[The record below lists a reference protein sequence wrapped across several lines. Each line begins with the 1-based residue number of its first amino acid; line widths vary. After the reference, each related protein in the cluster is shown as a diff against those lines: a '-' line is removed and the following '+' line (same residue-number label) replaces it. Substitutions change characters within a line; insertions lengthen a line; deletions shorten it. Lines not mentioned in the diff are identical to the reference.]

1 MSVLSI
7 NFRRYSEVRMYLY
20 VQENHY
26 SQNIIREGKVGATL
40 HSRITLV
47 TEGGQKGNQGD

>member
-1 MSVLSI
+1 MIVLGI
-7 NFRRYSEVRMYLY
+7 TFRKYSEVRMYLY
-20 VQENHY
+20 VQENHC

-47 TEGGQKGNQGD
+47 TEGGQKRNQGD

>member
-1 MSVLSI
+1 MSVLGI
-7 NFRRYSEVRMYLY
+7 KFRKYSEVRMYLY